1 MTIYPKLMMFEF
13 MGLILYGNFNKNRMF
28 LAKETILLFLG
39 LGIFS
44 FGKGVLTIIG
54 VWNYSEVCV
63 HRTVVKSLESGDLY
77 FTTY

>member
-1 MTIYPKLMMFEF
+1 
-13 MGLILYGNFNKNRMF
+13 MF
-28 LAKETILLFLG
+28 LAKETILLFLW

-44 FGKGVLTIIG
+44 FGKGVLTITG
-54 VWNYSEVCV
+54 VWNYGEVCA